1 MEDEFLQKE
10 FRKARLLEFGSI
22 GINYVGSVMVAGA
35 VVIRLSGGP
44 WVPELALSGGALVLL
59 GGALEFSQGRPV
71 LGMVHRYNYMVWDT
85 YEFSWHLSPV
95 GGGMSIRF

>member
-22 GINYVGSVMVAGA
+22 GINYIGSVMVAGA
-35 VVIRLSGGP
+35 LAIRISGGP
-44 WVPELALSGGALVLL
+44 WYPELMLGGGTLVLL
-59 GGALEFSQGRPV
+59 GGALEFSQGRRV
-71 LGMVHRYNYMVWDT
+71 LGMVHRYNYMVRDT

-95 GGGMSIRF
+95 GGGIGIRF